1 MLLSFSDS
9 LSGLFFALLGVYLF
23 FASSATKLHFF
34 LGVFL
39 HFITGADTMRE
50 GDYGLFISLSG
61 YTKNAR
67 KYLDSTPIIRG
78 IDGDELVTLVLKY
91 YENLSPKYKKVIP
104 LERIYIPVPVDE

>member
-39 HFITGADTMRE
+39 HFITGADILHHAEAAGGGGPGEPLYHLGQGRFQGFAVQPGGRDRFP
-50 GDYGLFISLSG
+50 GDLILPG
-61 YTKNAR
+61 
-67 KYLDSTPIIRG
+67 P
-78 IDGDELVTLVLKY
+78 
-91 YENLSPKYKKVIP
+91 
-104 LERIYIPVPVDE
+104 

>member
-39 HFITGADTMRE
+39 HFITGADTTLGVDLKPNTLTMRLNVNAGRLLNE
-50 GDYGLFISLSG
+50 YG
-61 YTKNAR
+61 
-67 KYLDSTPIIRG
+67 IR
-78 IDGDELVTLVLKY
+78 
-91 YENLSPKYKKVIP
+91 YENSRSHAGRKITLALMPP
-104 LERIYIPVPVDE
+104 QA